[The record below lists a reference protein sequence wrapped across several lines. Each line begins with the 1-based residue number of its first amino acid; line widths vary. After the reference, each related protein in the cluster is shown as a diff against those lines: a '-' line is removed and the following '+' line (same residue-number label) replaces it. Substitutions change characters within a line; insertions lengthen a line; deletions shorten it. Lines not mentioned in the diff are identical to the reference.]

1 VKEKLVMTPR
11 SKFLAALAIGG
22 TLFADAAFAE
32 NPTGGDH
39 RMMGSDGMRGM
50 TEMRES
56 MTRMM
61 DGCARM
67 MQTSRAAPTE
77 NQGAPAPE
85 EGKRQ

>member
-1 VKEKLVMTPR
+1 MTPR

-22 TLFADAAFAE
+22 TLFAGAALAE
-32 NPTGGDH
+32 NPTHGDH
-39 RMMGSDGMRGM
+39 HMMMGSGGMRGM

-67 MQTSRAAPTE
+67 MQTATPAPNE
-77 NQGAPAPE
+77 NQGAPAPQD
-85 EGKRQ
+85 GKPQ

>member
-1 VKEKLVMTPR
+1 MTPS

-22 TLFADAAFAE
+22 TLFAGAAFAE

-39 RMMGSDGMRGM
+39 RMMGSGGMRSM
-50 TEMRES
+50 TEMTES

-61 DGCARM
+61 DGCTRM
-67 MQTSRAAPTE
+67 MQTSRPAPNE

>member
-1 VKEKLVMTPR
+1 MTPR

-22 TLFADAAFAE
+22 TLFAGAAFAE

>member
-1 VKEKLVMTPR
+1 MTPR
-11 SKFLAALAIGG
+11 AKLLAALAIGG
-22 TLFADAAFAE
+22 MLFAGAAFAE

-39 RMMGSDGMRGM
+39 RMMGSGGMRGM

-67 MQTSRAAPTE
+67 MQTSTTAPNE

-85 EGKRQ
+85 EGKPQ

>member
-1 VKEKLVMTPR
+1 MTPR

-22 TLFADAAFAE
+22 MLFAGAAFAE

-39 RMMGSDGMRGM
+39 RMMGSGGMPGM

-67 MQTSRAAPTE
+67 MQTSREAPTE
-77 NQGAPAPE
+77 NQGAPVPE

>member
-1 VKEKLVMTPR
+1 MTRR

-22 TLFADAAFAE
+22 MLFAGAAFAE

-56 MTRMM
+56 ITRMI
-61 DGCARM
+61 DGCGRM
-67 MQTSRAAPTE
+67 MQTSREGPSE